1 MSEQP
6 TKAAQ
11 IMALAAQG
19 LSTRAIALEVYGEAT
34 PSRMAYVR
42 IVVGQRKDGKGR
54 TQADIRWTN
63 SEEGRKVRR
72 ATERARF
79 QRQYHGN
86 PAFRAKRIQLMREQ
100 YRKRVT
106 TTSNHA

>member
-6 TKAAQ
+6 TKASQ

-42 IVVGQRKDGKGR
+42 IVARQRKGSGEGPADVRYRQSKG
-54 TQADIRWTN
+54 
-63 SEEGRKVRR
+63 GRKKLSQRVMRHYWANREDVLARR
-72 ATERARF
+72 KELREARL
-79 QRQYHGN
+79 H
-86 PAFRAKRIQLMREQ
+86 KELRI
-100 YRKRVT
+100 
-106 TTSNHA
+106 S